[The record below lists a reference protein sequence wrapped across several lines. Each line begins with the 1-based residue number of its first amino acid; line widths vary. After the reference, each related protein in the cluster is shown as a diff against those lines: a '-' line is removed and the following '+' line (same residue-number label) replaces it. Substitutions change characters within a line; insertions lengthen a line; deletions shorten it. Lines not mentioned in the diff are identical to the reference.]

1 VLEVVWEDDV
11 VTATATKY
19 GAFSEIGTLRKVMVH
34 RPGLELKRLTPSNC
48 KDLLFD
54 DVLWVKRARQ
64 EHDAFVDLLRDQG
77 VEVLLLH
84 EMLVEVLNNP
94 AGRAWLLDRK
104 IVPDEVGPITAR
116 ELRTWLD
123 EMDSE
128 QLAQYVVGGIM
139 VGELP
144 DDFRGIMSQVLD
156 HSDFVLLPLP
166 NSYFTR
172 DSSFWVYGGVVLS
185 SMFWPARRQEQINV
199 ASIYKFHPAFA
210 NQITV
215 WWGEDPDV
223 DHRRARIEGGDVMPV
238 GNGVV
243 LVGMGERTTHQAIT
257 QIAQTLFKHEAAE
270 RVIAAKMPRDRASMH
285 LDTVFTFC
293 DRDLVTIF
301 EPVVKQ
307 IQPIS
312 LRPGSGPDGVEVTIE
327 EKGWV
332 DVVSEAV
339 NAKLRVVPTAGD
351 EFEAER
357 EQWNDGNNVVALRP
371 GVVVGYE
378 RNDDTNA
385 KLRKQGIEVLTI
397 QGNELGRG
405 RGGGHCMTCPI
416 QRDPL

>member
-1 VLEVVWEDDV
+1 V

-19 GAFSEIGTLRKVMVH
+19 GAFSEVGTLRKVMVH
-34 RPGLELKRLTPSNC
+34 RPGLELKRLTPANAQE
-48 KDLLFD
+48 LLFD

-64 EHDAFVDLLRDQG
+64 EHDAFVDRLREEG
-77 VEVLLLH
+77 VEVLVLH
-84 EMLVEVLNNP
+84 EMLKEVLDKP
-94 AGRAWLLDRK
+94 DGRKWLLDHK
-104 IVPDEVGPITAR
+104 IVADEVGPITAR
-116 ELRTWLD
+116 ELRAWLD
-123 EMDSE
+123 EMDSQ
-128 QLAQYVVGGIM
+128 QLAEYLVGGIM

-144 DDFRGIMSQVLD
+144 KDFTGIMSML
-156 HSDFVLLPLP
+156 SPNDFVLLPLP

-185 SMFWPARRQEQINV
+185 SMFWPARRQEYINV
-199 ASIYKFHPAFA
+199 ASIYKFHPVFA
-210 NQITV
+210 NQINI
-215 WWGEDPDV
+215 WWGDDPTV

-257 QIAQTLFKHEAAE
+257 QIAQELFKHEAAE
-270 RVIAAKMPRDRASMH
+270 RVIAARMPHDRASMH
-285 LDTVFTFC
+285 LDTIFTFC

-301 EPVVKQ
+301 EPVVKE

-312 LRPGSGPDGVEVTIE
+312 LRPGSGPDGVHVTVE
-327 EKGWV
+327 HKGWL
-332 DVVSEAV
+332 DVVGEAI
-339 NAKLRVVPTAGD
+339 NTKLRVVPTAGD

-371 GVVVGYE
+371 GAVIGYE
-378 RNDDTNA
+378 RNDDTNN

-416 QRDPL
+416 ERDPV